1 MLAAIATS
9 VPYVPNL
16 VKLRNE
22 LFITDQRTLLKY
34 LDLLEKAEV
43 ISTLMQSAKGNKMLQ
58 KPDKIYLG
66 NTNYLYSL
74 EMPSKEQGTIREI
87 FFESQL
93 RVVSQLSLPTRGD
106 FMVNNKYIFEVG
118 GKNKSFEQIKNL
130 RNAFVVSDDIE
141 NGVYH
146 IIPLWLFGFLY

>member
-1 MLAAIATS
+1 M
-9 VPYVPNL
+9 PYVPNL
-16 VKLRNE
+16 VKLRKE

-43 ISTLMQSAKGNKMLQ
+43 ISTLGQSVKGNTILQ

-74 EMPSKEQGTIREI
+74 EMPVKELGTIREI

-93 RVVSQLSLPTRGD
+93 RVDHKLRLPSKGD
-106 FMVNNKYIFEVG
+106 FEVNNKYTYEVG
-118 GKNKSFEQIKNL
+118 GKNKSFDQIKGL
-130 RNAFVVSDDIE
+130 SNAFVVSDDIE
-141 NGVYH
+141 NGVFN